1 MFIEL
6 TDHLRCPAGHEEAF
20 LVLVPTAMEG
30 RDVRTGTLG
39 CLVCRREFPV
49 EEGRAH
55 FGPPTAVAARSS
67 AVDAAA
73 LHAFLGLEGPGG
85 VVALVGDVAP
95 LAGPLADLLPGVAL
109 VTVNAPGAP
118 LDGPR
123 VSALEGPMLPVK
135 TRHLRGVVLGG
146 GYGEDPAWVA
156 DALRATL
163 PGRRVVGAGAAP
175 DVPGVLAAA
184 GGWWVAERGNG

>member
-1 MFIEL
+1 VFIEL

-20 LVLVPTAMEG
+20 LVLVPVATEG

-49 EEGRAH
+49 EEGRAR
-55 FGPPTAVAARSS
+55 FGPPPAMTARSP

-73 LHAFLGLEGPGG
+73 LHALLGLEGPGG
-85 VVALVGDVAP
+85 VVALVGDVASHAEP
-95 LAGPLADLLPGVAL
+95 LAGLLPGVAL
-109 VTVNAPGAP
+109 VTVNAPAGPAA
-118 LDGPR
+118 GPR
-123 VSALEGPMLPVK
+123 VSALEAPSIPVR

-146 GYGEDPAWVA
+146 GYGEDRAWVA

-163 PGRRVVGAGAAP
+163 PGLRVVGAGAAP
-175 DVPGVLAAA
+175 EVPGVLAAA
-184 GGWWVAERGNG
+184 GGWWVAERTNR